1 MMAETSDSRIS
12 NSSEKVLRA
21 IDRNAI
27 ETIDLKTDG
36 NSECSFDSSLQET
49 VVKTEKL
56 SVGPKP
62 KISGKSEAKSKSK
75 TKLGSKT
82 KKKIDFRTVPSSIKL
97 EATEEASQLREPDSS
112 RTRVEAGDRTA
123 APFKEII
130 KTETVLD
137 SVVAPAQIKVE
148 EEPAPSLRVATPVH
162 TGTDLESAASLRLD
176 RLAAANQDDKPAK
189 TKPKKSVAFAP
200 SE

>member
-1 MMAETSDSRIS
+1 MMAETLDSRMF
-12 NSSEKVLRA
+12 NNSEKVLRA
-21 IDRNAI
+21 VDRNAI
-27 ETIDLKTDG
+27 ETVDLTMDG
-36 NSECSFDSSLQET
+36 NSESSFDSSLQET

-75 TKLGSKT
+75 SKLGSKT
-82 KKKIDFRTVPSSIKL
+82 KKQIDFRTVPSSIKL
-97 EATEEASQLREPDSS
+97 EAKEEASQLREPDSS
-112 RTRVEAGDRTA
+112 RTRVEAGGRTV

-130 KTETVLD
+130 KTETDLG

-176 RLAAANQDDKPAK
+176 RLAAANQNDKPAK
-189 TKPKKSVAFAP
+189 TKTKKSVAFAP